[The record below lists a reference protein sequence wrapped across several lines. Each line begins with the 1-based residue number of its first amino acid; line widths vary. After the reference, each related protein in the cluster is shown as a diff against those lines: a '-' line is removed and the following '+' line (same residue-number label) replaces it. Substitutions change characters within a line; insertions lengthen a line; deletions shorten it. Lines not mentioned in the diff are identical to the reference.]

1 MSDYNKAIEL
11 DPTYIMPYK
20 NCGKLHKKNGDY
32 EKAIDMFTKAIHL
45 DPNNKNIYLERAEVY
60 RLMGEEK
67 KADADEK
74 KAESL

>member
-1 MSDYNKAIEL
+1 
-11 DPTYIMPYK
+11 
-20 NCGKLHKKNGDY
+20 
-32 EKAIDMFTKAIHL
+32 MFTKAIHL